1 MPVKLSRGD
10 IVLVRFPFT
19 DLSETSLRPALI
31 VSKEQ
36 IGQDIILAAIS
47 SIVRDSVFSDCI
59 VNMDHPE
66 FGLTGLRVT
75 SVLRLHKL
83 VTVDRSTIIR
93 RIGYIGP
100 RLQDEVDIILRLV
113 LGLGKS

>member
-1 MPVKLSRGD
+1 VPVKLSRGD

-47 SIVRDSVFSDCI
+47 SIVRDPVFSDCI
-59 VNMDHPE
+59 VNVE
-66 FGLTGLRVT
+66 
-75 SVLRLHKL
+75 
-83 VTVDRSTIIR
+83 
-93 RIGYIGP
+93 
-100 RLQDEVDIILRLV
+100 
-113 LGLGKS
+113 